1 MKKNIIM
8 KFNFYRIPGIPS
20 FSICFLQL
28 TKMLGGEIPYVFC
41 RSFLKVSLRLLEKS
55 TFFKCYDK
63 RGKKGKKY
71 KCLKWLKKAL
81 EAFW

>member
-28 TKMLGGEIPYVFC
+28 TKMLLKPFKAILDALDTLDTLDTFI
-41 RSFLKVSLRLLEKS
+41 FLPCDPPPLTKPDLK
-55 TFFKCYDK
+55 FFKVF
-63 RGKKGKKY
+63 
-71 KCLKWLKKAL
+71 LV
-81 EAFW
+81 F